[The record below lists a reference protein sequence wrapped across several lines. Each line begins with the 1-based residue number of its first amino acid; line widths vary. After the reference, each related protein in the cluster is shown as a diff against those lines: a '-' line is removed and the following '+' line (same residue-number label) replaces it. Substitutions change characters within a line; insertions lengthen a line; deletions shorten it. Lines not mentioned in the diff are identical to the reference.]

1 MEAFLGREEVLVRCA
16 RDDMPQTLDIFTNA
30 TGGIATGKQCTTD
43 KK

>member
-16 RDDMPQTLDIFTNA
+16 RDDMAQTLNVFANA
-30 TGGIATGKQCTTD
+30 TGGIATGKQCATD